1 MAMDF
6 IDKLSD
12 TIVTVSKD
20 ATQKAKSISEI
31 AKLRMDIRSKED
43 EINKKYQEIGKK
55 YFEEHKD
62 DEEPEFPQIQMIKEA
77 QGVLDELRSQ
87 LGQIKGVQQCPACGK
102 EMDLDADF
110 CSKCGAKLDIF
121 VDEEEE

>member
-1 MAMDF
+1 MDF

-31 AKLRMDIRSKED
+31 AKLRLDIRTKED
-43 EINKKYQEIGKK
+43 DINKKYQQIGKL

-62 DEEPEFPQIQMIKEA
+62 DEEPAYEQIISIKEA
-77 QGVLDELRSQ
+77 QEVLEELRGQ

-121 VDEEEE
+121 EEEE

>member
-6 IDKLSD
+6 IDRLSD
-12 TIVTVSKD
+12 TLITVSKD
-20 ATQKAKSISEI
+20 ATQKAKSLSEI
-31 AKLRMDIRSKED
+31 AKHRMDIRSKED
-43 EINKKYQEIGKK
+43 DINKKYQQIGKL

-62 DEEPEFPQIQMIKEA
+62 DEEPAFEQILSIREAKE
-77 QGVLDELRSQ
+77 VLDELRAQ
-87 LGQIKGVQQCPACGK
+87 LGEIKGVQQCPACGK

-121 VDEEEE
+121 EEEE